1 MTMHR
6 ILAPVTFAEDSLEA
20 STVAAELAEALGA
33 ELVLLGIAPLVQP
46 EAICAPDDLEALQ
59 RSAREQRLLDHI
71 VGERLKEFADSLPAA
86 VRRRT
91 RLAYGAVGAAL
102 VDAARDERADLM
114 VVPIRRE
121 HELAHLFH
129 DHADRYVLHHS
140 SVPVLVVPTPVGSD
154 KRHESR
160 CEAA

>member
-46 EAICAPDDLEALQ
+46 EAISAPSDIEALQ
-59 RSAREQRLLDHI
+59 RSAGEQRLVDHI
-71 VGERLKEFADSLPAA
+71 VGERLNELAASLPPA
-86 VRRRT
+86 VQRRT

-102 VDAARDERADLM
+102 VDAARDERADLV
-114 VVPIRRE
+114 VVPMRRE

-140 SVPVLVVPTPVGSD
+140 CVPVLVVPTRGGSD
-154 KRHESR
+154 KRHEPR
-160 CEAA
+160 REAA